1 MSFKENLL
9 RKIEI
14 KRLSERVIRSFEAI
28 PSEDGPLKAD
38 RETMRNLLA
47 ANGFSARFE
56 RDLELYILD
65 GNAGKGR
72 ILVLDNVM
80 SIYLTALEDVL
91 IRKSPTIKEM
101 VNIRNA
107 IKIIKDQDVV
117 ISKKAA
123 SVEIIRDLCIN
134 RLDLRMTIADLNE
147 IEREGLS
154 ALENR
159 YAEGVIESISLFA
172 EILGYALVPKPF
184 RIKHFEITGRISL
197 NEKGEQTVGPIVL
210 YSLIQNELKLI
221 EHKIPVFN
229 KEQVRMV
236 HEIAAGNQD
245 PAKLGPDV
253 LHYLKQESLLLIRE

>member
-14 KRLSERVIRSFEAI
+14 KLLAERVIRSFEAI
-28 PSEDGPLKAD
+28 PSENGPVKAD
-38 RETMRNLLA
+38 RETMRNLLS

-80 SIYLTALEDVL
+80 SIYHTSLEDVL
-91 IRKSPTIKEM
+91 LRKSPTIKEM

-117 ISKKAA
+117 ISKKGA

-134 RLDLRMTIADLNE
+134 RLDLGMTLADLDE
-147 IEREGLS
+147 IEREGLA

-159 YAEGVIESISLFA
+159 YEDGVIECLALFA
-172 EILGYALVPKPF
+172 EIMGYAVVPKPF
-184 RIKHFEITGRISL
+184 KIKHFEMFGRVGL
-197 NEKGEQTVGPIVL
+197 NEKGEQTVGPVVL
-210 YSLIQNELKLI
+210 YSLMRNELMLV
-221 EHKIPVFN
+221 EGSIPVYS
-229 KEQVRMV
+229 KEQVRLF
-236 HEIAAGNQD
+236 HEIAAGNQE
-245 PAKLGPDV
+245 PAKKGPDV
-253 LHYLKQESLLLIRE
+253 LHHLKQASSLLIRA